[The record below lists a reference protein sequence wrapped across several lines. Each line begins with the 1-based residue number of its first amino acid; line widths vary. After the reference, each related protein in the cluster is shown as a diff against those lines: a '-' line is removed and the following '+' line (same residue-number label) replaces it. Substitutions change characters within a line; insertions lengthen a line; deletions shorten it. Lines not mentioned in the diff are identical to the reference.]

1 MTEILGWIAVMCL
14 DIYLFKYKKYQ
25 ESTKVSL
32 DDEHADVGDSID
44 NSELRLIASG
54 KFQQS
59 DLWC

>member
-1 MTEILGWIAVMCL
+1 MPEILGWIAVMCL
-14 DIYLFKYKKYQ
+14 DIYLFKYKKCK

-32 DDEHADVGDSID
+32 DDEHEDVGDSID
-44 NSELRLIASG
+44 NSELRLITSG